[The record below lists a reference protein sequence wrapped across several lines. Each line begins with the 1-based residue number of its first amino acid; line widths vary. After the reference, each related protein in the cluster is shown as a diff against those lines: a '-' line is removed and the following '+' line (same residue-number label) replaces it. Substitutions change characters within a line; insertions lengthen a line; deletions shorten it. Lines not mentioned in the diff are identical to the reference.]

1 MSSHISHLT
10 TPPCPNRAFPSELCQ
25 RTGCGLLLDLN
36 NLQVSAQN
44 LGFDP
49 ISYLDA
55 LRPRG
60 RRGTTVGEIHL
71 GGHTEQRF
79 DAKTILID
87 DHASEAAPPVWGLY
101 RDALQRLGPT
111 PTLIEWDRALAPFE
125 QLLAQ
130 AKLAND
136 IAYVVHNNVDNR
148 VLAS

>member
-1 MSSHISHLT
+1 M
-10 TPPCPNRAFPSELCQ
+10 
-25 RTGCGLLLDLN
+25 
-36 NLQVSAQN
+36 
-44 LGFDP
+44 
-49 ISYLDA
+49 
-55 LRPRG
+55 
-60 RRGTTVGEIHL
+60 GEIHL

-111 PTLIEWDRALAPFE
+111 PTLIEWDRALAPFD